1 MNAQVGG
8 WDFND
13 TTVLNRELSW
23 LAFNG
28 RVLELAADVGVP
40 LLERVRYLSIFA
52 SNLDE
57 FFQVRV
63 SGLHDQIAAGISTVG
78 PDGRTPRKQ
87 IEDIRSVVLDLGAR
101 QEKIFATQVLPALN
115 ETGVELLEFDDLT
128 ADERET
134 ISERF
139 RSRIFPILTPLAVD
153 PGHPFPYISDLS
165 LNLAVVVRNPADR
178 EKRFARVKV
187 PNTLQRWMTLGDSGR
202 FVSLESVLAA
212 HLDQLFPGM
221 DIVESAAFRVTR
233 NADMTLGEEAEDLL
247 AAVEIEL
254 RRRRFGR
261 AVRLEVASSVSQQT
275 LELLVR
281 ELDLEPGDVYTS
293 SVPLD
298 ATSLHAVADI
308 DLGLHEW
315 PHWRGVA
322 EPGLASEDE
331 PINLFN
337 VLAERD
343 VLLHH
348 PYSSFSRSVVQFVR
362 QAGRD
367 ESVRAIKLTLYRTAG
382 ESPII
387 DALID
392 AAERGIQVAVLVE
405 VKARFDEEANIGWAR
420 RLEQAGVHVAY
431 GIVGLKIHS
440 KIAMVVRE
448 EADGI
453 RRYCHVGTGNYNHR
467 TARLYEDIGLLTAD
481 PVVGDDL
488 ADLFNYLT
496 GYSRARDYER
506 ILVAPEM
513 LRSRL
518 YELIEA
524 EIDAELAGG
533 SGRMILKLNSL
544 VDTEVINKL
553 CEASGAGVEIDLIVR
568 GVCCLRPGVEGLS
581 ENIRVRSIVGRY
593 LEHSRIFHFANGAGA
608 DGGGADGGGADGGG
622 ADGGGVNG
630 RGSEVGGRR
639 SRTYIGSADLMRRNL
654 DRRVEVLLEMSNP
667 DLEDRLLEV
676 LDANLRDDRL
686 AWLLDGAGVW
696 TRQHGA
702 VGVDVH
708 ETLQELARVR
718 ARG

>member
-1 MNAQVGG
+1 MSVRVGG
-8 WDFND
+8 WDVND
-13 TTVLNRELSW
+13 TAVLNRELSW

-28 RVLELAADVGVP
+28 RVLELAADLRVP
-40 LLERVRYLSIFA
+40 LLERVRYLSIYA

-87 IEDIRSVVLDLGAR
+87 IEDIRSVVLELGAR
-101 QEKIFATQVLPALN
+101 QEKIFATQILPALN
-115 ETGVELLEFDDLT
+115 EMNIELLEFDDLT
-128 ADERET
+128 SDERDM
-134 ISERF
+134 IAERF

-187 PNTLQRWMTLGDSGR
+187 PNTLERWISLGQGLR

-221 DIVESAAFRVTR
+221 DIVESAPFRVTR
-233 NADMTLGEEAEDLL
+233 NADLTLGEEAEDLL

-261 AVRLEVASSVSQQT
+261 AVRLEVASSMSQQT
-275 LELLVR
+275 LELLIR
-281 ELDLEPGDVYTS
+281 ELDLEPVDVYSS

-298 ATSLHAVADI
+298 ATSLNAVADI
-308 DLGLHEW
+308 DLGRQKW
-315 PHWRGVA
+315 QHWRGIT
-322 EPGLASEDE
+322 EPGLKSENE
-331 PINLFN
+331 PSNLFD
-337 VLAERD
+337 VLALRD

-362 QAGRD
+362 QASRD
-367 ESVRAIKLTLYRTAG
+367 KSVLAIKLTLYRTSG
-382 ESPII
+382 DSPII

-392 AAERGIQVAVLVE
+392 AAERGKQVAVLIE

-448 EADGI
+448 ETDGI
-453 RRYCHVGTGNYNHR
+453 RRYCHIGTGNYNHR
-467 TARLYEDIGLLTAD
+467 TARLYEDFGVLTAD

-518 YELIEA
+518 YELIDA
-524 EIDAELAGG
+524 EIASDQ
-533 SGRMILKLNSL
+533 GRMILKMNSL
-544 VDTEVINKL
+544 VDTEMVEKL
-553 CEASGAGVEIDLIVR
+553 YEASNAGVEIDLIVR
-568 GVCCLRPGVEGLS
+568 GVCCLRPGLAGLS

-593 LEHSRIFHFANGAGA
+593 LEHSRIFHFANGGGA
-608 DGGGADGGGADGGG
+608 NGGGANGGGANGGG
-622 ADGGGVNG
+622 KPQ
-630 RGSEVGGRR
+630 

-667 DLEDRLLEV
+667 DLENRLLEV
-676 LDANLRDDRL
+676 LDANLADDCL
-686 AWLLDGAGVW
+686 SWTLDGSGVW
-696 TRQHGA
+696 TRQNGT

>member
-1 MNAQVGG
+1 MNVRVGG
-8 WDFND
+8 WDVNA
-13 TTVLNRELSW
+13 TVVLNRELSW

-28 RVLELAADVGVP
+28 RVLELAADLKVP

-52 SNLDE
+52 GNLDE

-63 SGLHDQIAAGISTVG
+63 SGLHDQIAAGISTAG
-78 PDGRTPRKQ
+78 PDGRAPRKQ
-87 IEDIRSVVLDLGAR
+87 IEDIRSVVLELGSR
-101 QEKIFATQVLPALN
+101 QEKIFATQILPALN
-115 ETGVELLEFDDLT
+115 DMGIELLEFTDLT
-128 ADERET
+128 ADERDV
-134 ISERF
+134 IADRF
-139 RSRIFPILTPLAVD
+139 RKRIFPILTPLAVD

-187 PNTLQRWMTLGDSGR
+187 PNTLERWISLDQGLR

-221 DIVESAAFRVTR
+221 DIVESVPFRVTR
-233 NADMTLGEEAEDLL
+233 NADLTLEEEAEDLL

-261 AVRLEVASSVSQQT
+261 AVRLEIASSVSQQT
-275 LELLVR
+275 LELLIR
-281 ELDLEPGDVYTS
+281 ELDLEPVDVYTS

-298 ATSLHAVADI
+298 ATSLNAVADI
-308 DLGLHEW
+308 DPGLQW
-315 PHWRGVA
+315 PHWRGIT
-322 EPGLASEDE
+322 EEGLAGEDK
-331 PINLFN
+331 PNNLFD
-337 VLAERD
+337 VLTLRD

-362 QAGRD
+362 QASRD
-367 ESVRAIKLTLYRTAG
+367 GSVRAIKLTLYRTSG
-382 ESPII
+382 DSPII

-392 AAERGIQVAVLVE
+392 AAERGKQVAVLVE

-448 EADGI
+448 EAEGI
-453 RRYCHVGTGNYNHR
+453 RRYCHIGTGNYNHR
-467 TARLYEDIGLLTAD
+467 TARLYEDLGLLTAD

-513 LRSRL
+513 LRPRL
-518 YELIEA
+518 YELIDA
-524 EIDAELAGG
+524 EIASG
-533 SGRMILKLNSL
+533 SGRMILKMNSL
-544 VDTEVINKL
+544 VDTEMIDRL
-553 CEASGAGVEIDLIVR
+553 YEASQAGVVIDLIVR

-581 ENIRVRSIVGRY
+581 ENIRVRSILGRY
-593 LEHSRIFHFANGAGA
+593 LEHSRIFHFANGAGL
-608 DGGGADGGGADGGG
+608 GQ
-622 ADGGGVNG
+622 
-630 RGSEVGGRR
+630 

-654 DRRVEVLLEMSNP
+654 DRRVEVLLEMGSP
-667 DLEDRLLEV
+667 DLENRLLEV
-676 LDANLRDDRL
+676 LDANLEDDCL
-686 AWLLDGAGVW
+686 AWSLDGSGVW
-696 TRQHGA
+696 TRLSGT

-708 ETLQELARVR
+708 ETLQELARIR

>member
-1 MNAQVGG
+1 MSVRVGG
-8 WDFND
+8 WDVND
-13 TTVLNRELSW
+13 TAVLNRELSW

-28 RVLELAADVGVP
+28 RVLELAADLKVP
-40 LLERVRYLSIFA
+40 LLERVRYLSIYA

-87 IEDIRSVVLDLGAR
+87 IEDIRSVVLELGAR
-101 QEKIFATQVLPALN
+101 QEKIFATQILPALN
-115 ETGVELLEFDDLT
+115 EMNIELLEFDDLT
-128 ADERET
+128 SDERDM
-134 ISERF
+134 IAERF

-187 PNTLQRWMTLGDSGR
+187 PNTLERWISLDQDLR

-221 DIVESAAFRVTR
+221 DIVESAPFRVTR
-233 NADMTLGEEAEDLL
+233 NADLTLGEEAEDLL

-261 AVRLEVASSVSQQT
+261 AVRLEVASSMSQQT
-275 LELLVR
+275 LELLIR
-281 ELDLEPGDVYTS
+281 ELDLEPVDVYSS

-298 ATSLHAVADI
+298 ATSLNAVADI
-308 DLGLHEW
+308 DLGRQKW
-315 PHWRGVA
+315 GHWRGIT
-322 EPGLASEDE
+322 EPGLKSENE
-331 PINLFN
+331 PSNLFD
-337 VLAERD
+337 VLALRD

-362 QAGRD
+362 QASRD
-367 ESVRAIKLTLYRTAG
+367 KSVLAIKLTLYRTSG
-382 ESPII
+382 DSPII

-392 AAERGIQVAVLVE
+392 AAERGKQVAVLIE

-431 GIVGLKIHS
+431 GMVGLKIHS

-448 EADGI
+448 ESDGI
-453 RRYCHVGTGNYNHR
+453 RRYCHIGTGNYNHR
-467 TARLYEDIGLLTAD
+467 TARLYEDFGVLTAD

-518 YELIEA
+518 YELIDA
-524 EIDAELAGG
+524 EIASGQ
-533 SGRMILKLNSL
+533 GRMILKMNSL
-544 VDTEVINKL
+544 VDTEMVEKL
-553 CEASGAGVEIDLIVR
+553 YEASSAGVEIDLIVR
-568 GVCCLRPGVEGLS
+568 GVCCLRPGLEGLS

-593 LEHSRIFHFANGAGA
+593 LEHSRIFHFANGGGA
-608 DGGGADGGGADGGG
+608 NGGGANGRGANGGGANGGG
-622 ADGGGVNG
+622 KPQ
-630 RGSEVGGRR
+630 

-667 DLEDRLLEV
+667 DLENRLIEV
-676 LDANLRDDRL
+676 LDANLADDCL
-686 AWLLDGAGVW
+686 SWTLDGSGVW
-696 TRQHGA
+696 TRQNGT

>member
-1 MNAQVGG
+1 MSVQVGG
-8 WDFND
+8 WDVND
-13 TTVLNRELSW
+13 TTVFNRELSW

-28 RVLELAADVGVP
+28 RVLELAADMRVP
-40 LLERVRYLSIFA
+40 LLERVRYLSIFT

-87 IEDIRSVVLDLGAR
+87 IEDIRSVLLELGAR

-115 ETGVELLEFDDLT
+115 EMDIELLEFDDLT
-128 ADERET
+128 ADERELIT
-134 ISERF
+134 ERF

-187 PNTLQRWMTLGDSGR
+187 PNTLERWISLGDSCR

-221 DIVESAAFRVTR
+221 DIVESVPFRVTR
-233 NADMTLGEEAEDLL
+233 NADLTLGEEAEDLL

-281 ELDLEPGDVYTS
+281 ELDLEGGDVYTS

-298 ATSLHAVADI
+298 ATSLNAVADI
-308 DLGLHEW
+308 DMGLQKW
-315 PHWRGVA
+315 PHWRGIA
-322 EPGLASEDE
+322 EPGLTSKDE
-331 PINLFN
+331 LINLFD
-337 VLAERD
+337 VIAGRD

-362 QAGRD
+362 QASRD
-367 ESVRAIKLTLYRTAG
+367 RSVRAIKLTLYRTAG

-392 AAERGIQVAVLVE
+392 AAERGIQVAVLIE

-518 YELIEA
+518 YELIDA
-524 EIDAELAGG
+524 EIASG

-553 CEASGAGVEIDLIVR
+553 YEASNAGVEIDLIVR

-593 LEHSRIFHFANGAGA
+593 LEHSRIFHFANGGGA
-608 DGGGADGGGADGGG
+608 NGGGANGGRANGGGA
-622 ADGGGVNG
+622 NG
-630 RGSEVGGRR
+630 EGRR

-667 DLEDRLLEV
+667 DLEDRLLQV

-686 AWLLDGAGVW
+686 AWFLDGSGVW
-696 TRQHGA
+696 TRQDGT

>member
-1 MNAQVGG
+1 MSVRVGG
-8 WDFND
+8 WDVND

-28 RVLELAADVGVP
+28 RVLELAADLKVP
-40 LLERVRYLSIFA
+40 LLERVRYLSIYA
-52 SNLDE
+52 GNLDE

-63 SGLHDQIAAGISTVG
+63 SGLHDQIAAGISAAG
-78 PDGRTPRKQ
+78 PDGRTPRRQ
-87 IEDIRSVVLDLGAR
+87 IEDIRSVVLELGAR

-115 ETGVELLEFDDLT
+115 EMNIELLEFDDLT
-128 ADERET
+128 SGEQDT
-134 ISERF
+134 ITERF
-139 RSRIFPILTPLAVD
+139 RRRIFPILTPLAVD

-187 PNTLQRWMTLGDSGR
+187 PNTLERWISLDRGLR
-202 FVSLESVLAA
+202 FVSLESVLAT

-221 DIVESAAFRVTR
+221 DIVESAPFRVTR
-233 NADMTLGEEAEDLL
+233 NADLTLGEEAEDLL

-261 AVRLEVASSVSQQT
+261 AVRLEVASSMSQQT
-275 LELLVR
+275 LELLIR
-281 ELDLEPGDVYTS
+281 ELDLEPADVYSS

-298 ATSLHAVADI
+298 ATSLNAVADL
-308 DLGLHEW
+308 DFGRQKW
-315 PHWRGVA
+315 PHWRGIT
-322 EPGLASEDE
+322 EPGLTSENE
-331 PINLFN
+331 PSNLFD
-337 VLAERD
+337 VVAHRD

-362 QAGRD
+362 QASRD
-367 ESVRAIKLTLYRTAG
+367 RSVLAIKLTLYRTSG
-382 ESPII
+382 DSPII
-387 DALID
+387 DALIE
-392 AAERGIQVAVLVE
+392 AAERGKQVAVLIE

-467 TARLYEDIGLLTAD
+467 TARLYEDIGLLTSD

-513 LRSRL
+513 LRPRL
-518 YELIEA
+518 YELIDS
-524 EIDAELAGG
+524 EIASGQ
-533 SGRMILKLNSL
+533 GRMILKMNSL
-544 VDTEVINKL
+544 VDTEMIGKL
-553 CEASGAGVEIDLIVR
+553 YEASDAGVEIDLVIR
-568 GVCCLRPGVEGLS
+568 GVCCLRPGVAGMS
-581 ENIRVRSIVGRY
+581 ENIRARSIVGRY
-593 LEHSRIFHFANGAGA
+593 LEHSRIFHFANGGSANGGSANGGSA
-608 DGGGADGGGADGGG
+608 DGGGAGGGG
-622 ADGGGVNG
+622 N
-630 RGSEVGGRR
+630 RR

-654 DRRVEVLLEMSNP
+654 DRRVEVLLEIGNQ
-667 DLEDRLLEV
+667 DLENRLLEV
-676 LDANLRDDRL
+676 LEANLADDCL
-686 AWLLDGAGVW
+686 AWSLDGSGVW
-696 TRQHGA
+696 TRENGT

-718 ARG
+718 SRG

>member
-1 MNAQVGG
+1 MSVRVGG
-8 WDFND
+8 WDLND
-13 TTVLNRELSW
+13 TTVFNRELSW

-28 RVLELAADVGVP
+28 RVLELAADMRVP

-52 SNLDE
+52 GNLDE

-63 SGLHDQIAAGISTVG
+63 SGLHDQIAAGISTLG
-78 PDGRTPRKQ
+78 PDGRTPRRQ
-87 IEDIRSVVLDLGAR
+87 IEDIRSVVLELGAR
-101 QEKIFATQVLPALN
+101 QEKIYATQVLPALN
-115 ETGVELLEFDDLT
+115 ELGVELLEFDDLT
-128 ADERET
+128 ADEREM
-134 ISERF
+134 IAERF

-187 PNTLQRWMTLGDSGR
+187 PNTLERWISLGDNAR

-221 DIVESAAFRVTR
+221 DIVESAPFRVTR
-233 NADMTLGEEAEDLL
+233 NADLTLGEEAEDLL

-298 ATSLHAVADI
+298 ATSLDAVADI
-308 DLGLHEW
+308 DSGIQKW
-315 PHWRGVA
+315 PHWRGIA
-322 EPGLASEDE
+322 EPGLTSEDE

-337 VLAERD
+337 VLADRD

-367 ESVRAIKLTLYRTAG
+367 KSVRAIKLTLYRTAG

-392 AAERGIQVAVLVE
+392 AAERGIQVAVLIE

-518 YELIEA
+518 YELIDA
-524 EIDAELAGG
+524 EIAAG

-544 VDTEVINKL
+544 VDTEVIDKL
-553 CEASGAGVEIDLIVR
+553 YEASNAGVEIDLIVR

-593 LEHSRIFHFANGAGA
+593 LEHSRIFHFANGGA
-608 DGGGADGGGADGGG
+608 DGGGA
-622 ADGGGVNG
+622 
-630 RGSEVGGRR
+630 GSAARR

-676 LDANLRDDRL
+676 LDVNLRDDRL
-686 AWLLDGAGVW
+686 AWSLDGSGVW
-696 TRQHGA
+696 TRRDGR

-708 ETLQELARVR
+708 ETLQELARAR
-718 ARG
+718 AHE

>member
-1 MNAQVGG
+1 MSVRVGG
-8 WDFND
+8 WDVND

-28 RVLELAADVGVP
+28 RVLELAADLKVP
-40 LLERVRYLSIFA
+40 LLERVRYLSIYA

-87 IEDIRSVVLDLGAR
+87 IEDIRSVVLELGAR
-101 QEKIFATQVLPALN
+101 QEKIFATQILPALN
-115 ETGVELLEFDDLT
+115 EMNIELLEFDDLT
-128 ADERET
+128 SDERDM
-134 ISERF
+134 IAERF

-187 PNTLQRWMTLGDSGR
+187 PNTLERWISLDQGLR

-221 DIVESAAFRVTR
+221 DIVESAPFRVTR
-233 NADMTLGEEAEDLL
+233 NADLTLGEEAEDLL

-261 AVRLEVASSVSQQT
+261 AVRLEVASSMSQQT
-275 LELLVR
+275 LELLIR
-281 ELDLEPGDVYTS
+281 ELDLEPVDVYSS

-298 ATSLHAVADI
+298 ATSLNAVADI
-308 DLGLHEW
+308 DLGRQKW
-315 PHWRGVA
+315 QHWRGIT
-322 EPGLASEDE
+322 EPGLKSENE
-331 PINLFN
+331 PSNLFD
-337 VLAERD
+337 VLALRD

-362 QAGRD
+362 QASRD
-367 ESVRAIKLTLYRTAG
+367 KSVLAIKLTLYRTSG
-382 ESPII
+382 DSPII

-392 AAERGIQVAVLVE
+392 AAERGKQVAVLIE

-431 GIVGLKIHS
+431 GMVGLKIHS

-448 EADGI
+448 ETDGI
-453 RRYCHVGTGNYNHR
+453 RRYCHLGTGNYNHR

-518 YELIEA
+518 YELIDA
-524 EIDAELAGG
+524 EIG
-533 SGRMILKLNSL
+533 SGQGRMILKMNSL
-544 VDTEVINKL
+544 VDTEMIEKL
-553 CEASGAGVEIDLIVR
+553 YEASNSGVEIDLVIR
-568 GVCCLRPGVEGLS
+568 GVCCLRPGVAGLS

-593 LEHSRIFHFANGAGA
+593 LEHSRIFHFANGGGA
-608 DGGGADGGGADGGG
+608 NGGGADGGGA
-622 ADGGGVNG
+622 NG
-630 RGSEVGGRR
+630 SGKPQ

-654 DRRVEVLLEMSNP
+654 DRRVEVLVEMSNQE
-667 DLEDRLLEV
+667 LENQLLEI
-676 LDANLRDDRL
+676 LDTNLADDCL
-686 AWLLDGAGVW
+686 AWSLDGSGVW
-696 TRQHGA
+696 TRQNGT

>member
-1 MNAQVGG
+1 MSVRVGG
-8 WDFND
+8 WDIND
-13 TTVLNRELSW
+13 TTVFNRELSW

-28 RVLELAADVGVP
+28 RVLELAADMRVP

-52 SNLDE
+52 GNLDE

-87 IEDIRSVVLDLGAR
+87 IEDIRAVVLELGAR

-115 ETGVELLEFDDLT
+115 AMDIELLEFDDLT
-128 ADERET
+128 TDEREL

-187 PNTLQRWMTLGDSGR
+187 PNTLERWISLGDSYR
-202 FVSLESVLAA
+202 FISLESVLAA

-221 DIVESAAFRVTR
+221 DIVESVPFRVTR
-233 NADMTLGEEAEDLL
+233 NADLTLGEEAEDLL

-281 ELDLEPGDVYTS
+281 ELDLEGGDVYTS

-298 ATSLHAVADI
+298 ATSLNAVADI
-308 DLGLHEW
+308 DMGLQKW
-315 PHWRGVA
+315 PHWRGIA
-322 EPGLASEDE
+322 EPGLTSEDE
-331 PINLFN
+331 PINLFD
-337 VLAERD
+337 VIASRD

-367 ESVRAIKLTLYRTAG
+367 RSVRAIKLTLYRTAG

-392 AAERGIQVAVLVE
+392 AAERGIQVAVLIE

-496 GYSRARDYER
+496 GYSRARDYEQ

-518 YELIEA
+518 YELIDA
-524 EIDAELAGG
+524 EIAAG

-553 CEASGAGVEIDLIVR
+553 YEASNAGVEIDLIVR

-593 LEHSRIFHFANGAGA
+593 LEHSRIFHFANGGGA
-608 DGGGADGGGADGGG
+608 NGGGADGGGADG
-622 ADGGGVNG
+622 
-630 RGSEVGGRR
+630 GGRR

-676 LDANLRDDRL
+676 LDANLRDDCL
-686 AWLLDGAGVW
+686 AWFLDGSGVW
-696 TRQHGA
+696 TRQDGT

-708 ETLQELARVR
+708 ETLHELARVR

>member
-1 MNAQVGG
+1 MSVRVGG
-8 WDFND
+8 WDVND
-13 TTVLNRELSW
+13 TAVLNREMSW

-28 RVLELAADVGVP
+28 RVLELAADLKVP
-40 LLERVRYLSIFA
+40 LLERVRYLSIYA

-87 IEDIRSVVLDLGAR
+87 IEDIRSVVLELGAR
-101 QEKIFATQVLPALN
+101 QEKIFATQILPALN
-115 ETGVELLEFDDLT
+115 EMNIELLEFDDLT
-128 ADERET
+128 SDERDM
-134 ISERF
+134 IAERF

-187 PNTLQRWMTLGDSGR
+187 PNTLERWISLDQGLR

-221 DIVESAAFRVTR
+221 DIVESAPFRVTR
-233 NADMTLGEEAEDLL
+233 NADLTLGEEAEDLL

-261 AVRLEVASSVSQQT
+261 AVRLEVASSMSQQT
-275 LELLVR
+275 LELLIR
-281 ELDLEPGDVYTS
+281 ELDLEPVDVYSS

-298 ATSLHAVADI
+298 ATSLNAVADI
-308 DLGLHEW
+308 DLGRQKW
-315 PHWRGVA
+315 QHWRGIT
-322 EPGLASEDE
+322 EPGLKSENE
-331 PINLFN
+331 PSNLFD
-337 VLAERD
+337 VLALRD

-362 QAGRD
+362 QASRD
-367 ESVRAIKLTLYRTAG
+367 KSVLAIKLTLYRTSG
-382 ESPII
+382 DSPII

-392 AAERGIQVAVLVE
+392 AAERGKQVAVLIE

-431 GIVGLKIHS
+431 GMVGLKIHS

-448 EADGI
+448 ETDGI
-453 RRYCHVGTGNYNHR
+453 RRYCHLGTGNYNHR

-518 YELIEA
+518 YELIDS
-524 EIDAELAGG
+524 EIASGQ
-533 SGRMILKLNSL
+533 GRMILKMNSL
-544 VDTEVINKL
+544 VDTEMIEKL
-553 CEASGAGVEIDLIVR
+553 YEASNSGVEIDLVIR
-568 GVCCLRPGVEGLS
+568 GVCCLRPGVAGLS

-593 LEHSRIFHFANGAGA
+593 LEHSRIFHFANGGGA
-608 DGGGADGGGADGGG
+608 NGGGADGGGA
-622 ADGGGVNG
+622 NG
-630 RGSEVGGRR
+630 SGKPQ

-654 DRRVEVLLEMSNP
+654 DRRVEVLVEMSNQE
-667 DLEDRLLEV
+667 LENQLLEI
-676 LDANLRDDRL
+676 LDTNLADDCL
-686 AWLLDGAGVW
+686 AWSLDGSGVW
-696 TRQHGA
+696 TRQNGT

>member
-1 MNAQVGG
+1 MSVRVGG
-8 WDFND
+8 WDVND
-13 TTVLNRELSW
+13 TAVLNRELSW

-28 RVLELAADVGVP
+28 RVLELAADLKVP
-40 LLERVRYLSIFA
+40 LLERVRYLSIYA

-87 IEDIRSVVLDLGAR
+87 IEDIRLVVLELGAR
-101 QEKIFATQVLPALN
+101 QEKIFATQILPALN
-115 ETGVELLEFDDLT
+115 EMNIELLEFDDLT
-128 ADERET
+128 SDERDM
-134 ISERF
+134 IAERF

-187 PNTLQRWMTLGDSGR
+187 PNTLERWISLDQGFR

-221 DIVESAAFRVTR
+221 DIVESAPFRVTR
-233 NADMTLGEEAEDLL
+233 NADLTLGEEAEDLL

-261 AVRLEVASSVSQQT
+261 AVRLEVASSMSQQT
-275 LELLVR
+275 LELLIR
-281 ELDLEPGDVYTS
+281 ELDLEPVDVYSS

-298 ATSLHAVADI
+298 ATSLNAVADI
-308 DLGLHEW
+308 DLGRQKWE
-315 PHWRGVA
+315 HWRGIT
-322 EPGLASEDE
+322 EPGLKSENE
-331 PINLFN
+331 PSNLFD
-337 VLAERD
+337 VLALRD

-362 QAGRD
+362 QASRD
-367 ESVRAIKLTLYRTAG
+367 KSVLAIKLTLYRTSG
-382 ESPII
+382 DSPII

-392 AAERGIQVAVLVE
+392 AAERGKQVAVLVE

-440 KIAMVVRE
+440 KIVMVVRE

-453 RRYCHVGTGNYNHR
+453 RRYCHIGTGNYNHR

-518 YELIEA
+518 YELIDA
-524 EIDAELAGG
+524 EIASGQ
-533 SGRMILKLNSL
+533 GRMILKMNSL
-544 VDTEVINKL
+544 VDTEMVEKL
-553 CEASGAGVEIDLIVR
+553 YEASSAGVEIDLIVR
-568 GVCCLRPGVEGLS
+568 GVCCLRPGLAGLS
-581 ENIRVRSIVGRY
+581 ENIRARSIVGRY
-593 LEHSRIFHFANGAGA
+593 LEHSRIFHFANGGGA
-608 DGGGADGGGADGGG
+608 NGGGKGQ
-622 ADGGGVNG
+622 
-630 RGSEVGGRR
+630 S

-654 DRRVEVLLEMSNP
+654 DRRVEVLLEMGNP
-667 DLEDRLLEV
+667 DLENRLIEV
-676 LDANLRDDRL
+676 LDANLADDCL
-686 AWLLDGAGVW
+686 SWTLDGSGVW
-696 TRQHGA
+696 TRQNGT

>member
-1 MNAQVGG
+1 MSVRVGG
-8 WDFND
+8 WDVND

-28 RVLELAADVGVP
+28 RVLELAADLKVP
-40 LLERVRYLSIFA
+40 LLERVRYLSIYA

-87 IEDIRSVVLDLGAR
+87 IEDIRSVVLELGAR
-101 QEKIFATQVLPALN
+101 QEKIFATQILPALN
-115 ETGVELLEFDDLT
+115 EMNIELLEFDDLT
-128 ADERET
+128 SDERDM
-134 ISERF
+134 IAERF

-187 PNTLQRWMTLGDSGR
+187 PNTLERWISLDQGLR

-221 DIVESAAFRVTR
+221 DIVESAPFRVTR
-233 NADMTLGEEAEDLL
+233 NADLTLGEEAEDLL

-261 AVRLEVASSVSQQT
+261 AVRLEVASSMSQQT
-275 LELLVR
+275 LELLIR
-281 ELDLEPGDVYTS
+281 ELDLEPVDVYSS

-298 ATSLHAVADI
+298 ATSLNAVADI
-308 DLGLHEW
+308 DLGRQKW
-315 PHWRGVA
+315 QHWRGIT
-322 EPGLASEDE
+322 EPGLKSENE
-331 PINLFN
+331 PSNLFD
-337 VLAERD
+337 VLALRD

-362 QAGRD
+362 QASRD
-367 ESVRAIKLTLYRTAG
+367 KSVLAIKLTLYRTSG
-382 ESPII
+382 DSPII

-392 AAERGIQVAVLVE
+392 AAERGKQVAVLIE

-431 GIVGLKIHS
+431 GMVGLKIHS

-448 EADGI
+448 ETDGI
-453 RRYCHVGTGNYNHR
+453 RRYCHLGTGNYNHR

-518 YELIEA
+518 YELIDA
-524 EIDAELAGG
+524 EIASGQ
-533 SGRMILKLNSL
+533 GRMILKMNSL
-544 VDTEVINKL
+544 VDTEMIEKL
-553 CEASGAGVEIDLIVR
+553 YEASNSGVEIDLVIR
-568 GVCCLRPGVEGLS
+568 GVCCLRPGVAGLS

-593 LEHSRIFHFANGAGA
+593 LEHSRIFHFANGGGA
-608 DGGGADGGGADGGG
+608 NGGGADGGGANGGG
-622 ADGGGVNG
+622 KPQ
-630 RGSEVGGRR
+630 

-654 DRRVEVLLEMSNP
+654 DRRVEVLVEMSNQE
-667 DLEDRLLEV
+667 LENQLLEI
-676 LDANLRDDRL
+676 LDTNLADDCL
-686 AWLLDGAGVW
+686 AWSLDGSGVW
-696 TRQHGA
+696 TRQNGT

>member
-1 MNAQVGG
+1 MSVRVGG
-8 WDFND
+8 WDVND

-28 RVLELAADVGVP
+28 RVLELAADLKVP
-40 LLERVRYLSIFA
+40 LLERVRYLSIYA

-87 IEDIRSVVLDLGAR
+87 IEDIRSVVLELGAR
-101 QEKIFATQVLPALN
+101 QEKIFATQILPALN
-115 ETGVELLEFDDLT
+115 EMNIELLEFDDLT
-128 ADERET
+128 SDERDM
-134 ISERF
+134 IAERF

-187 PNTLQRWMTLGDSGR
+187 PNTLERWISLDQGLR

-221 DIVESAAFRVTR
+221 DIVESAPFRVTR
-233 NADMTLGEEAEDLL
+233 NADLTLGEEAEDLL

-261 AVRLEVASSVSQQT
+261 AVRLEVVSSMSQQT
-275 LELLVR
+275 LELLIR
-281 ELDLEPGDVYTS
+281 ELDLEPVDVYSS

-298 ATSLHAVADI
+298 ATSLNAVADI
-308 DLGLHEW
+308 DLGRQKW
-315 PHWRGVA
+315 QHWRGIT
-322 EPGLASEDE
+322 EPGLKSENE
-331 PINLFN
+331 PSNLFD
-337 VLAERD
+337 VLALRD

-362 QAGRD
+362 QASRD
-367 ESVRAIKLTLYRTAG
+367 KSVLAIKLTLYRTSG
-382 ESPII
+382 DSPII

-392 AAERGIQVAVLVE
+392 AAERGKQVAVLIE

-431 GIVGLKIHS
+431 GMVGLKIHS

-448 EADGI
+448 ETDGI
-453 RRYCHVGTGNYNHR
+453 RRYCHLGTGNYNHR

-518 YELIEA
+518 YELIDS
-524 EIDAELAGG
+524 EIASGQ
-533 SGRMILKLNSL
+533 GRMILKMNSL
-544 VDTEVINKL
+544 VDTEMIEKL
-553 CEASGAGVEIDLIVR
+553 YEASNSGVEIDLVIVA
-568 GVCCLRPGVEGLS
+568 GLS

-593 LEHSRIFHFANGAGA
+593 LEHSRIFHFANGGGA
-608 DGGGADGGGADGGG
+608 DGGGANGGGADGGGA
-622 ADGGGVNG
+622 NG
-630 RGSEVGGRR
+630 SGKPQ

-654 DRRVEVLLEMSNP
+654 DRRVEVLVEMSNQE
-667 DLEDRLLEV
+667 LENQLLEI
-676 LDANLRDDRL
+676 LDTNLADDCL
-686 AWLLDGAGVW
+686 AWSLDGSGVW
-696 TRQHGA
+696 TRQNGT

>member
-1 MNAQVGG
+1 MSVRVGG
-8 WDFND
+8 WDVND
-13 TTVLNRELSW
+13 TAVLNRELSW

-28 RVLELAADVGVP
+28 RVLELAADLKVP
-40 LLERVRYLSIFA
+40 LLERVRYLSIYA

-87 IEDIRSVVLDLGAR
+87 IEDIRLVVLELGAR
-101 QEKIFATQVLPALN
+101 QEKIFATQILPALN
-115 ETGVELLEFDDLT
+115 EMNIELLEFDDLT
-128 ADERET
+128 SDERDM
-134 ISERF
+134 IAERF

-187 PNTLQRWMTLGDSGR
+187 PNTLERWISLDQGLR

-221 DIVESAAFRVTR
+221 DIVESAPFRVTR
-233 NADMTLGEEAEDLL
+233 NADLTLGEEAEDLL

-261 AVRLEVASSVSQQT
+261 AVRLEVASSMSQQT
-275 LELLVR
+275 LELLIR
-281 ELDLEPGDVYTS
+281 ELDLEPVDVYSS

-298 ATSLHAVADI
+298 ATSLNAVADI
-308 DLGLHEW
+308 DLGRQKWE
-315 PHWRGVA
+315 HWRGIT
-322 EPGLASEDE
+322 EPGLKSENE
-331 PINLFN
+331 PSNLFD
-337 VLAERD
+337 VLALRD

-362 QAGRD
+362 QASRD
-367 ESVRAIKLTLYRTAG
+367 KSVLAIKLTLYRTSG
-382 ESPII
+382 DSPII

-392 AAERGIQVAVLVE
+392 AAERGKQVAVLVE

-440 KIAMVVRE
+440 KIVMVVRE

-453 RRYCHVGTGNYNHR
+453 RRYCHIGTGNYNHR

-518 YELIEA
+518 YELIDA
-524 EIDAELAGG
+524 EIASGQ
-533 SGRMILKLNSL
+533 GRMILKMNSL
-544 VDTEVINKL
+544 VDTEMVEKL
-553 CEASGAGVEIDLIVR
+553 YEASSAGVEIDLIVR
-568 GVCCLRPGVEGLS
+568 GVCCLRPGLAGLS
-581 ENIRVRSIVGRY
+581 ENIRARSIVGRY
-593 LEHSRIFHFANGAGA
+593 LENSRIFHFANGGGA
-608 DGGGADGGGADGGG
+608 NGGGKGQ
-622 ADGGGVNG
+622 
-630 RGSEVGGRR
+630 S

-654 DRRVEVLLEMSNP
+654 DRRVEVLLEMGNP
-667 DLEDRLLEV
+667 DLENRLIEV
-676 LDANLRDDRL
+676 LDANLADDCL
-686 AWLLDGAGVW
+686 SWTLDGSGVW
-696 TRQHGA
+696 TRQNGT

>member
-1 MNAQVGG
+1 MSVRVGG
-8 WDFND
+8 WDVND

-28 RVLELAADVGVP
+28 RVLELAADLKVP
-40 LLERVRYLSIFA
+40 LLERVRYLSIYA

-87 IEDIRSVVLDLGAR
+87 IEDIRSVVLELGAR
-101 QEKIFATQVLPALN
+101 QEKIFATQILPALN
-115 ETGVELLEFDDLT
+115 EMNIELLEFDDLT
-128 ADERET
+128 SDERDM
-134 ISERF
+134 IAERF

-187 PNTLQRWMTLGDSGR
+187 PNTLERWISLDQGLR

-221 DIVESAAFRVTR
+221 DIVESAPFRVTR
-233 NADMTLGEEAEDLL
+233 NADLTLGEEAEDLL

-261 AVRLEVASSVSQQT
+261 AVRLEVASSMSQQT
-275 LELLVR
+275 LELLIR
-281 ELDLEPGDVYTS
+281 ELDLEPVDVYSS

-298 ATSLHAVADI
+298 ATSLNAVADI
-308 DLGLHEW
+308 DLGRQKW
-315 PHWRGVA
+315 QHWRGIT
-322 EPGLASEDE
+322 EPGLKSENE
-331 PINLFN
+331 PSNLFD
-337 VLAERD
+337 VLALRD

-362 QAGRD
+362 QASRD
-367 ESVRAIKLTLYRTAG
+367 KSVLAIKLTLYRTSG
-382 ESPII
+382 DSPII

-392 AAERGIQVAVLVE
+392 AAERGKQVAVLIE

-431 GIVGLKIHS
+431 GMVGLKIHS

-448 EADGI
+448 ETDGI
-453 RRYCHVGTGNYNHR
+453 RRYCHLGTGNYNHR

-518 YELIEA
+518 YELIDS
-524 EIDAELAGG
+524 EIASGQ
-533 SGRMILKLNSL
+533 GRMILKMNSL
-544 VDTEVINKL
+544 VDTEMIEKL
-553 CEASGAGVEIDLIVR
+553 YEASNSGVEIDLVIR
-568 GVCCLRPGVEGLS
+568 GVCCLRPGVAGLS

-593 LEHSRIFHFANGAGA
+593 LEHSRIFHFANGGGA
-608 DGGGADGGGADGGG
+608 NGGGANGGGADGGGA
-622 ADGGGVNG
+622 NG
-630 RGSEVGGRR
+630 SGKPQ

-654 DRRVEVLLEMSNP
+654 DRRVEVLVEMSNQE
-667 DLEDRLLEV
+667 LENQLLEI
-676 LDANLRDDRL
+676 LDTNLADDCL
-686 AWLLDGAGVW
+686 AWSLDGSGVW
-696 TRQHGA
+696 TRQNGT

>member
-1 MNAQVGG
+1 MTIRVGG
-8 WDFND
+8 WDVND

-23 LAFNG
+23 LAFNA
-28 RVLELAADVGVP
+28 RVLELAADLKVP
-40 LLERVRYLSIFA
+40 LLERVRYLSIYA

-78 PDGRTPRKQ
+78 PDGRTPRTQ
-87 IEDIRSVVLDLGAR
+87 IEDIRSVVLELGAR
-101 QEKIFATQVLPALN
+101 QEKIFSTQILPALN
-115 ETGVELLEFDDLT
+115 EIDIELLEFDDLT
-128 ADERET
+128 SEERNT

-165 LNLAVVVRNPADR
+165 LNLAVVVCNPTDR

-187 PNTLQRWMTLGDSGR
+187 PNTLERWISLDRDRR

-212 HLDQLFPGM
+212 HLNQLFPGM
-221 DIVESAAFRVTR
+221 DIVESVPFRVTR
-233 NADMTLGEEAEDLL
+233 NADLTLGEEAEDLL

-261 AVRLEVASSVSQQT
+261 AVRLEIASSVSQDT
-275 LELLVR
+275 LELLTR
-281 ELDLEPGDVYTS
+281 ELDLEAADVYLTAI
-293 SVPLD
+293 PLD
-298 ATSLHAVADI
+298 ATSLDAVANI
-308 DLGLHEW
+308 DLGHKKW
-315 PHWRGVA
+315 PHWRGIT
-322 EPGLASEDE
+322 EPGLALDNEQS
-331 PINLFN
+331 NLFD
-337 VLAERD
+337 VLSVRD

-348 PYSSFSRSVVQFVR
+348 PYSSFGSSVVQFVR
-362 QAGRD
+362 QASRD
-367 ESVRAIKLTLYRTAG
+367 KSVLAIKLTLYRTSG
-382 ESPII
+382 DSPII

-392 AAERGIQVAVLVE
+392 AAERGKQVAVLIE

-431 GIVGLKIHS
+431 GMVGLKIHS

-448 EADGI
+448 EASGI
-453 RRYCHVGTGNYNHR
+453 RRYCHVGTGNYNQS
-467 TARLYEDIGLLTAD
+467 TARLYEDLGLLTAD

-513 LRSRL
+513 LRARL
-518 YELIEA
+518 NEL
-524 EIDAELAGG
+524 IDAEIA
-533 SGRMILKLNSL
+533 STQGRMILKMNSL
-544 VDTEVINKL
+544 VDTEIIEKL
-553 CEASGAGVEIDLIVR
+553 YEASNAGVEIELIVR
-568 GVCCLRPGVEGLS
+568 GVCCLRPGISGLS

-593 LEHSRIFHFANGAGA
+593 LEHSRIFHFANGAG
-608 DGGGADGGGADGGG
+608 DQQ
-622 ADGGGVNG
+622 
-630 RGSEVGGRR
+630 

-654 DRRVEVLLEMSNP
+654 DRRVEVLLEITNP
-667 DLEDRLLEV
+667 ALASRLLEV
-676 LDANLRDDRL
+676 LEANLADDCL
-686 AWLLDGAGVW
+686 AWSLDGSGVW
-696 TRQHGA
+696 TRANGT

-718 ARG
+718 ANG

>member
-1 MNAQVGG
+1 MSVRVGG
-8 WDFND
+8 WDLND
-13 TTVLNRELSW
+13 TTVFNRELSW

-28 RVLELAADVGVP
+28 RVLELAADMRVP

-52 SNLDE
+52 GNLDE

-78 PDGRTPRKQ
+78 PDGRTPRRQ
-87 IEDIRSVVLDLGAR
+87 IEDIRSVVLELGAR
-101 QEKIFATQVLPALN
+101 QEKIYATQVLPALN
-115 ETGVELLEFDDLT
+115 ELGVELLEFDDLT
-128 ADERET
+128 ADEREM
-134 ISERF
+134 IAERF

-187 PNTLQRWMTLGDSGR
+187 PNTLERWISLGDNAR

-221 DIVESAAFRVTR
+221 DIVESAPFRVTR
-233 NADMTLGEEAEDLL
+233 NADLTLGEEAEDLL

-298 ATSLHAVADI
+298 ATSLDAVADI
-308 DLGLHEW
+308 DSGIQKW
-315 PHWRGVA
+315 PHWRGIA
-322 EPGLASEDE
+322 EPGLTSEDE

-337 VLAERD
+337 VLADRD

-367 ESVRAIKLTLYRTAG
+367 KSVRAIKLTLYRTAG

-392 AAERGIQVAVLVE
+392 AAERGIQVAVLIE

-467 TARLYEDIGLLTAD
+467 TARLYEDVGLLTAD

-518 YELIEA
+518 YELIDA
-524 EIDAELAGG
+524 EIAAG

-544 VDTEVINKL
+544 GRHRGDRQTL
-553 CEASGAGVEIDLIVR
+553 R
-568 GVCCLRPGVEGLS
+568 GVQ
-581 ENIRVRSIVGRY
+581 
-593 LEHSRIFHFANGAGA
+593 
-608 DGGGADGGGADGGG
+608 
-622 ADGGGVNG
+622 
-630 RGSEVGGRR
+630 RR
-639 SRTYIGSADLMRRNL
+639 C
-654 DRRVEVLLEMSNP
+654 
-667 DLEDRLLEV
+667 
-676 LDANLRDDRL
+676 
-686 AWLLDGAGVW
+686 
-696 TRQHGA
+696 
-702 VGVDVH
+702 
-708 ETLQELARVR
+708 
-718 ARG
+718 

>member
-1 MNAQVGG
+1 MRVQVGG
-8 WDFND
+8 WDLND
-13 TTVLNRELSW
+13 TTVFNRELSW

-40 LLERVRYLSIFA
+40 LLERVRYLSIFT

-63 SGLHDQIAAGISTVG
+63 SGLHDQIAAGISAAG
-78 PDGRTPRKQ
+78 PDGRSARRQ
-87 IEDIRSVVLDLGAR
+87 IEEIRSVVLELGAR
-101 QEKIFATQVLPALN
+101 QEEIFAAQVLPALN
-115 ETGVELLEFDDLT
+115 EIGVELLEFDDLT
-128 ADERET
+128 ADEREM
-134 ISERF
+134 IAERF

-165 LNLAVVVRNPADR
+165 LNLAVVVSNPADR

-187 PNTLQRWMTLGDSGR
+187 PNTLERWISLGDSAR

-212 HLDQLFPGM
+212 HLDALFPGM
-221 DIVESAAFRVTR
+221 DIVESVPFRVTR
-233 NADMTLGEEAEDLL
+233 NADLTLEEEAEDLL

-275 LELLVR
+275 LELLMR
-281 ELDLEPGDVYTS
+281 ELDLERRDVYTS

-298 ATSLHAVADI
+298 ATSLNAVADI
-308 DLGLHEW
+308 DLGCHKW
-315 PHWRGVA
+315 PQWRGIA
-322 EPGLASEDE
+322 EPGLSAKDE
-331 PINLFN
+331 PVNLFD
-337 VLAERD
+337 VLADRE

-362 QAGRD
+362 QASRD
-367 ESVRAIKLTLYRTAG
+367 RAVRAIKLTLYRTAG

-387 DALID
+387 DALIE
-392 AAERGIQVAVLVE
+392 AAERGIQVAVLIE

-481 PVVGDDL
+481 EVVGDDL

-518 YELIEA
+518 YQL
-524 EIDAELAGG
+524 IDAEIACGA
-533 SGRMILKLNSL
+533 GRMILKLNSL
-544 VDTEVINKL
+544 VDTEVIEKL
-553 CEASGAGVEIDLIVR
+553 YEASNAGVEIDLIVR

-593 LEHSRIFHFANGAGA
+593 LEHSRIYHFANG
-608 DGGGADGGGADGGG
+608 
-622 ADGGGVNG
+622 G
-630 RGSEVGGRR
+630 RTNGGRR

-676 LDANLRDDRL
+676 LDANLKDDRL
-686 AWLLDGAGVW
+686 AWFLDGSGVW
-696 TRQHGA
+696 TREHGN

-708 ETLQELARVR
+708 ETLQELAR
-718 ARG
+718 ARIRG